1 MSMNVTTHEVVE
13 KLPPPIHT
21 AKVLR
26 LFGLL
31 AVLLTGTARADALSQ
46 AEEAYAHGRYVEAVK
61 LAERP
66 AQEKKAF
73 RARLLLGRAFRAL
86 GQRDSEK
93 AVWNRFYD
101 DFEQGVIDKNSAR
114 DLTYVALAARY
125 LGGWKD
131 ASDTFRD
138 AVDADAKGKD
148 GARANVE
155 WAALFLEKYD
165 AGDAEQ
171 CLLDALKV
179 LGEDAEARVLY
190 ARVKLEQGY
199 DVDGAEK
206 QLALA
211 LKKSPKNPG
220 ALAVRAEIQLD
231 DEQFAT
237 AMATTDEILKVNP
250 EDVRARTIRAAAKL
264 IQEDVK
270 GYEAERDRVV
280 KLNPRAGE
288 FFHGVAEFLVK
299 QHRYIEANKLEDE
312 AVKADG
318 KNWVALAARGSN
330 LLRLGDEK
338 DGLEALKQAWDGDQY
353 NVRTFNLLNLYE
365 HVIPKLYTV
374 LDGKV
379 LRFRVPKTE
388 APLIEKYVRPMVEA
402 EWAEL
407 VKRYGFTPETP
418 VTIELYA
425 DPQHYAVRTVG
436 LPGLEALGVTFGK
449 VITGM
454 SPQGGK
460 FNWGMM
466 LWHEVGHVFA
476 LQLSNARVPRWF
488 TEGLSEYETARHDPT
503 WTRRTHA
510 ELYRALDS
518 GKLPS
523 IRELNS
529 GFTRARDVSHIV
541 VAYHESAEVVAFL
554 IRRFGFEKIPA
565 MLRQFAAGK
574 NALEVLPV
582 VTGKSLEELD
592 ALFRADLKA
601 ELKPYEGT
609 FFVRNSDFSD
619 VDALKEQMA
628 AHPQDL
634 RAKGLYAL
642 ALVKAHAGDEAK
654 KLIEE
659 GLTNPAVKREIFLA
673 AAQLS
678 ILEKDRAKAKQFY
691 QALIAAGGD
700 GYDARLGL
708 GQVAADLTE
717 AKPQLELAKKMDP
730 DRDEPWLE
738 LAKLQLK
745 SDEPAAL
752 KELEEAARLDVMDG
766 SITKTLLEKYA
777 ARKEWAKVVEW
788 GPKALFVDLYDP
800 VVHKDYA
807 EGLLAL
813 GKKKEAKAE
822 IDAALLCD
830 PDDKLK
836 AELKALVTSA
846 PAASTPRPAPR

>member
-1 MSMNVTTHEVVE
+1 MNVTTHRAVE
-13 KLPPPIHT
+13 KVPAPFQT

-26 LFGLL
+26 LLGFVVW
-31 AVLLTGTARADALSQ
+31 VLPAAAWGADP
-46 AEEAYAHGRYVEAVK
+46 AEEAFAHGRYAEAVK
-61 LAERP
+61 LAEP
-66 AQEKKAF
+66 AAQEKKAF
-73 RARLLLGRAFRAL
+73 RARLLLGRAFHAL

-101 DFEQGVIDKNSAR
+101 DYEQGVLDRKSAK

-125 LGGWKD
+125 LGGWQD
-131 ASDTFRD
+131 ANDTFRD
-138 AVDADAKGKD
+138 AVEADPKGKD
-148 GARANVE
+148 GARANIE

-165 AGDAEQ
+165 AGHAEQ
-171 CLLDALKV
+171 CLEEALKV
-179 LGEDAEARVLY
+179 LGDDLEARVLY

-211 LKKSPKNPG
+211 LKNNPKRPNLG
-220 ALAVRAEIQLD
+220 ALAVRAEIELD
-231 DEQFAT
+231 DERFADV
-237 AMATTDEILKVNP
+237 AATVEQIFKVNP
-250 EDVRARTIRAAAKL
+250 EDLRARTILAASKL

-270 GYEAERDRVV
+270 GYQAERDRVI

-299 QHRYIEANKLEDE
+299 QHRYIEANQLEEE

-318 KNWVALAARGSN
+318 KNWVALAAHGSN

-338 DGLEALKQAWDGDQY
+338 DGLAALKKAWDGDQY
-353 NVRTFNLLNLYE
+353 NVRTYNLLNLFE
-365 HVIPKLYTV
+365 DVIPKTYTI

-379 LRFRVPKTE
+379 LRWRVPISE
-388 APLIEKYVRPMVEA
+388 ASLINQYVRPMAEA

-476 LQLSNARVPRWF
+476 LQLSKARVPRWF

-503 WTRRTHA
+503 WVRRTHA
-510 ELYRALDS
+510 ELYRALET

-523 IRELNS
+523 IRELNA

-554 IRRFGFEKIPA
+554 IRRFGFEKIPV

-574 NALEVLPV
+574 PATEVLPA

-592 ALFRADLKA
+592 GLFRADLKA
-601 ELKPYEGT
+601 MLKPYEGT
-609 FFVRNSDFSD
+609 FFVRSSEYSD
-619 VDALKEQMA
+619 VEKLKEQVA
-628 AHPQDL
+628 AHPKDT
-634 RAKGLYAL
+634 RATGLYAL
-642 ALVKAHAGDEAK
+642 ALVKQNLLGDAQ
-654 KLIEE
+654 KLVDATTVPGPEM
-659 GLTNPAVKREIFLA
+659 LLA
-673 AAQLS
+673 AAQVAQAR
-678 ILEKDRAKAKQFY
+678 KDRVRAHELY
-691 QALIAAGGD
+691 QELIATRGD
-700 GYDARLGL
+700 GFDARLGL
-708 GQVAADLTE
+708 GQTASELTE
-717 AKPQLELAKKMDP
+717 AKPQFELAKKYDP
-730 DRDEPWLE
+730 DRPDPYLE

-752 KELEEAARLDVMDG
+752 KELEAAARLDVMDG
-766 SITKTLLEKYA
+766 AITKTLMQKYG
-777 ARKEWAKVVEW
+777 ARKDWAKVVEW

-800 VVHKDYA
+800 VVHKIYA
-807 EGLLAL
+807 EGLWQL
-813 GKKKEAKAE
+813 GKKKEARAE
-822 IDAALLCD
+822 VDAALACE

-836 AELKALVTSA
+836 AELKALL
-846 PAASTPRPAPR
+846 R